1 MRNSCGSRQ
10 KGCCR
15 SGSAY
20 RRHAAEEQFLDTII
34 ATGSVQKIIAAVLL
48 AIMVLSS
55 DVVGRLLV
63 KVKDAPASSKE
74 FSWFRFPTLF
84 LWR

>member
-1 MRNSCGSRQ
+1 
-10 KGCCR
+10 
-15 SGSAY
+15 
-20 RRHAAEEQFLDTII
+20 
-34 ATGSVQKIIAAVLL
+34 VQKIIAAVLL